1 MARVGVLC
9 WQAAYRGILPAEFL
23 AGLSVEPRAVAW
35 ETLLEAEGSKDA
47 PTWVAER
54 DGRVTGYLSSGPPRD
69 DDTPL
74 HTAEIYAVYV
84 LPGKWRQ
91 GAGRALL
98 DAAVEYWLEHGAAG
112 ARALDFRGKCFG
124 PRLLR
129 GVELAA
135 GRGAPGDR
143 SRRVLGSGGPLPT
156 GAGGRQTGL
165 APKA

>member
-35 ETLLEAEGSKDA
+35 ETLLESEGSKDA

-54 DGRVTGYLSSGPPRD
+54 DGRVTGYLSSGPARD

-84 LPGKWRQ
+84 LPGKWRK

-112 ARALDFRGKCFG
+112 LVLWTFEANASAHAFYAALSWRPDGARREIDLGGFSV
-124 PRLLR
+124 PELR
-129 GVELAA
+129 Y
-135 GRGAPGDR
+135 R
-143 SRRVLGSGGPLPT
+143 
-156 GAGGRQTGL
+156 L
-165 APKA
+165 APEGARPA